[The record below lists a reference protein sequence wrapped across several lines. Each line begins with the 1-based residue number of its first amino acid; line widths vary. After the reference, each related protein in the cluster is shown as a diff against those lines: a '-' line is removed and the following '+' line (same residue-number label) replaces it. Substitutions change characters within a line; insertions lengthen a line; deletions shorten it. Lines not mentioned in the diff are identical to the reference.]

1 MRVWDWRVKGGYYL
15 GAKDLAEK
23 NLLQYKDVFSDIVN
37 VNLFGGR
44 CYVSAKELSREPG
57 ELIMKTVSDKNLRQ
71 LQMDVP
77 MKCKKNNR
85 SFFLC
90 LENQSDKNN
99 IMPVRDMGY
108 QHAKYM
114 EQIKEV
120 KESNRKTGNYPNP
133 MTKELNDSQKLSPV
147 ITLVLNYSQK
157 EWETTIRQY
166 QSDFKY
172 IVRYLSCGNDRRK
185 LDEYFQTTEFQLDHP
200 EAFLDWLSAVTNDRR
215 YRKAKE
221 LIQETEGKG
230 GRINM
235 CVLLDMYEERGIE
248 KGIAQGE
255 ARGIEKGIAQGLEQG
270 EARGIVKGISQ
281 GIQEINT
288 LYHCLLA
295 DNRMED
301 IQKAIIDTDYQKE
314 LLQEYGIGE

>member
-1 MRVWDWRVKGGYYL
+1 ML
-15 GAKDLAEK
+15 EFPKDIGEELTKWIPKHPICIINLA
-23 NLLQYKDVFSDIVN
+23 
-37 VNLFGGR
+37 
-44 CYVSAKELSREPG
+44 
-57 ELIMKTVSDKNLRQ
+57 
-71 LQMDVP
+71 
-77 MKCKKNNR
+77 
-85 SFFLC
+85 
-90 LENQSDKNN
+90 
-99 IMPVRDMGY
+99 
-108 QHAKYM
+108 
-114 EQIKEV
+114 
-120 KESNRKTGNYPNP
+120 
-133 MTKELNDSQKLSPV
+133 SQP
-147 ITLVLNYSQK
+147 
-157 EWETTIRQY
+157 ETTIRQY

-221 LIQETEGKG
+221 LIETTEGKG

-255 ARGIEKGIAQGLEQG
+255 ARGIA
-270 EARGIVKGISQ
+270 KGISQ
-281 GIQEINT
+281 GISQGIEEINA
-288 LYHCLLA
+288 LYQCLLA

-301 IQKAIIDTDYQKE
+301 IQKAIMDTDYQKE

>member
-44 CYVSAKELSREPG
+44 CYVSAEELSREPG
-57 ELIMKTVSDKNLRQ
+57 ELITKAVSDDKLWQ

-99 IMPVRDMGY
+99 VMPVRDMGY

-114 EQIKEV
+114 EQIKAA
-120 KESNRKTGNYPNP
+120 KESNQKTSNYPNP

-221 LIQETEGKG
+221 LIQKTERKG
-230 GRINM
+230 GKINM
-235 CVLLDMYEERGIE
+235 CVLLDMYEERG
-248 KGIAQGE
+248 E
-255 ARGIEKGIAQGLEQG
+255 ARGIEKGIAQGIVQG
-270 EARGIVKGISQ
+270 EAR
-281 GIQEINT
+281 
-288 LYHCLLA
+288 
-295 DNRMED
+295 
-301 IQKAIIDTDYQKE
+301 
-314 LLQEYGIGE
+314 

>member
-1 MRVWDWRVKGGYYL
+1 M

-44 CYVSAKELSREPG
+44 CYVSAEELSREPG
-57 ELIMKTVSDKNLRQ
+57 ELITKAVSDDKLRQ

-99 IMPVRDMGY
+99 VMPVRDMGY

-114 EQIKEV
+114 EQIKAA
-120 KESNRKTGNYPNP
+120 KESNQKTSNYPNP

-221 LIQETEGKG
+221 LIQKTERKG
-230 GRINM
+230 GKINM
-235 CVLLDMYEERGIE
+235 CVLLDMYEERG
-248 KGIAQGE
+248 E
-255 ARGIEKGIAQGLEQG
+255 ARGIEKGIAQGIVQG
-270 EARGIVKGISQ
+270 EARGMAKGISQ
-281 GIQEINT
+281 GIKEINT

-301 IQKAIIDTDYQKE
+301 IQKAIMDTDYQKE